1 MGKKTKRP
9 SQRIRR
15 ASEANE
21 AVERILAQTNAL
33 GASLGSDVGLGP
45 HGQKLARAN
54 VARQRQGLSM
64 QWPSVMIE
72 RLGRDSMHDLASDVA
87 RYAVVDLWRK
97 QGRVTYDLHPEMASS
112 LYRSDLKG
120 KLPGSLFSRLPHINP
135 MIALPHAW
143 PFRNQDGME
152 GQIRGYFLSGTTG
165 YGLCT
170 TTDKRSEGLVLVP
183 WIDFYNKQTGE
194 LEYPITPILAL
205 PNTTGSFTLDDM
217 VGSSTEWQ
225 SGKAQIRKGDKKL
238 IKQLVPGALTIL
250 SYLCCK
256 NADIEKPPPQP
267 TGKRHQAPP
276 QDPFYI
282 RVGWY
287 IGPRL
292 HAARARAAGRSRDGA
307 STPSGV
313 EYGPQHRVGH
323 PKTVWVGP
331 GRKKDESIWVDPYW
345 TKLDMLDE
353 GQEPVTQVV
362 PVDPQR
368 GDPSSHKGIRRAN
381 LGTAKANEITKRERQ
396 RAREEGWDF

>member
-1 MGKKTKRP
+1 MGKKSKRP

-21 AVERILAQTNAL
+21 AVERILAQTNAM
-33 GASLGSDVGLGP
+33 GADFSGNVGLKVNI
-45 HGQKLARAN
+45 QRLAMAN
-54 VARQRQGLSM
+54 VERQRRGLSM
-64 QWPSVMIE
+64 QWPKNLLDT
-72 RLGRDSMHDLASDVA
+72 LGPDGTHDLASDVT
-87 RYAVVDLWRK
+87 RYAMVDLWRK

-135 MIALPHAW
+135 MIALPRPW
-143 PFRNQDGME
+143 PFRNEEGTDGL
-152 GQIRGYFLSGTTG
+152 IRGYFLSGTTG
-165 YGLCT
+165 YGLCP
-170 TTDKRSEGLVLVP
+170 TTDKRSEGLVLTP
-183 WIDFYNKQTGE
+183 WIDFYDDEIGE
-194 LEYPITPILAL
+194 YHIPVTPILAL
-205 PNTTGSFTLDDM
+205 PNTSGSFTLDDI
-217 VGSSTEWQ
+217 VGRSTEWQ
-225 SGKAQIRKGDKKL
+225 SGKAQMRKGDKKL

-267 TGKRHQAPP
+267 TGNRRPASP

-362 PVDPQR
+362 PVDPQH
-368 GDPSSHKGIRRAN
+368 GDPSSHKDVRRAN
-381 LGTAKANEITKRERQ
+381 LGSAKANEITKRERQ
-396 RAREEGWDF
+396 RAREEGWD